1 MNSENF
7 RKPIITPEKET
18 SEFRDPLQSCTFNRS
33 STRTII
39 SSRARMSTL
48 PFDVICEIIKH
59 LDIDFTTDVSTLKA
73 LSTTCH
79 AVLEPSQR
87 KLFSRISIN
96 LKPLIAARPNTAYIA
111 LYNLFLNTSP
121 HLAAYPR
128 HLQII
133 YQVPHPDTTIV
144 IALLNIVSSVAS
156 IQTLHLWN
164 MQLKTSYKEESSS
177 WAYTVLKIFSPRHS
191 LFQLRLS
198 GHGILPPSL
207 FDLPSLAA
215 LSTIDVGQWTI
226 GDKLIPIKARF
237 LHLKSLA
244 IEALPGINSGERVGV
259 FLRVLPQLTKLEM
272 RFPGNVYSLST
283 SIPQCK

>member
-1 MNSENF
+1 
-7 RKPIITPEKET
+7 
-18 SEFRDPLQSCTFNRS
+18 
-33 STRTII
+33 
-39 SSRARMSTL
+39 MSTL
-48 PFDVICEIIKH
+48 RFDVISEIIKH

-144 IALLNIVSSVAS
+144 ITLLNIMSPVAS
-156 IQTLHLWN
+156 IQTLHLYN
-164 MQLKTSYKEESSS
+164 TQTKTEYEEESSS
-177 WAYTVLKIFSPRHS
+177 WPYTVLKIFSLRQS
-191 LFQLRLS
+191 LLQLRLS

-207 FDLPSLAA
+207 FDLPALAA
-215 LSTIDVGQWTI
+215 LTAIHVGRWRI
-226 GDKLIPIKARF
+226 RDGIFPIATR
-237 LHLKSLA
+237 LVHLKYLGV
-244 IEALPGINSGERVGV
+244 EAVPGSNSRERVGT
-259 FLRVLPQLTKLEM
+259 FLRVSPQLTKLEM
-272 RFPGNVYSLST
+272 VFPRTCYGQST
-283 SIPQCK
+283 SIPLCK